1 MSSEY
6 ILNQKPPSADRR
18 LHYGIDPNQF
28 GDLRLPSGD
37 GPFPVVMNI
46 HGGFWRAAYN
56 LEYAGHLCAALAHKG
71 IATWN
76 VEYRRVG
83 NPGGSWP
90 GTADD
95 ITASFKYLQ
104 HNCDDLHVDAKRILI
119 MGHSAGG
126 HLAFWLAANTPAVT
140 RVVGLAGVLDLQEAW
155 KLHLSND
162 AVVELLGG
170 TPTEV
175 PQHYKAA
182 DPVHLAIPHAKQW
195 VVHGTKDD
203 IVPIEISQSY
213 VASKRSEHV
222 EFCGI
227 PDADHFDIVD
237 PKSQAWN
244 VIERIIV
251 ENLIHGSGK

>member
-1 MSSEY
+1 MRSDY
-6 ILNQKPPSADRR
+6 ILNQKPPAADRR
-18 LHYGIDPNQF
+18 LIYGADQYQF
-28 GDLRLPSGD
+28 GDLRLPDGD

-46 HGGFWRAAYN
+46 HGGYWRAAYN
-56 LEYAGHLCAALAHKG
+56 LEYAGHMCAALAHKG
-71 IATWN
+71 IASWN

-83 NPGGSWP
+83 NPGG
-90 GTADD
+90 GTAND
-95 ITASFKYLQ
+95 IAASFKYLQ
-104 HNCDDLHVDAKRILI
+104 HNCEDLHVDPKRILV

-126 HLAFWLAANTPAVT
+126 HLAFWLAGTHPDVT
-140 RVVGLAGVLDLQEAW
+140 RVVGLAGVLDLQQAW

-195 VVHGTKDD
+195 LVHGTKDYL
-203 IVPIEISQSY
+203 VPIEIAQNY
-213 VASKRSEHV
+213 VAAKRAEHV

-237 PKSQAWN
+237 PKSKAWN

-251 ENLIHGSGK
+251 GNLVHVSAS